1 MSKVFKNKRGFIQH
15 YFFSFKKSSAG
26 FTLLELLVAMGIFSL
41 VILAATWIFISGL
54 RYNTII
60 WDQLQGQTD
69 GRRAVKEIMDIV
81 RKAEESSIGSYS
93 IVSAE
98 DNELILY
105 ANVDA
110 DSYREKVRFWLDD
123 TTLKRGITKPSG
135 DPLGYSGAEDVVEIS
150 HYVVNIAEAV
160 PLFEYYDETYT
171 GSETALITPADVASL
186 RIVKV
191 QLEIEKDPDKTPI
204 PLHVESMASVRNLK
218 TN

>member
-1 MSKVFKNKRGFIQH
+1 MSKIKTNNK
-15 YFFSFKKSSAG
+15 G

-69 GRRAVKEIMDIV
+69 GRRAVKEVVDIV

-105 ANVDA
+105 ANVDT
-110 DSYREKVRFWLDD
+110 DSYREKVRFWLDE
-123 TTLKRGITKPSG
+123 TTLKRGITKTSG
-135 DPLGYSGAEDVVEIS
+135 DPLGYSGTESVVEVA
-150 HYVVNIAEAV
+150 HYIVNIAEGA
-160 PLFEYYDETYT
+160 PLFEYYDESYT
-171 GSETALITPADVASL
+171 GSEVALLTPADVASI
-186 RIVKV
+186 RIVKI
-191 QLEIEKDPDKTPI
+191 QLEIEKDPDKTPV
-204 PLHVESMASVRNLK
+204 PLHVESMVQVRNLK
-218 TN
+218 SN